1 MAYRTGPISGSF
13 ISPIVLKGEVPSYLS
28 MSDLRRLVLD
38 VLKPHDPGLVEMT
51 EKISGLASVDTV
63 NTNLYEVDEQ
73 VENVKMT
80 IIGEALDFE
89 QIENKIEKLGGSL
102 HSVDEAVAGEHII
115 DEVKTPQ
122 DY

>member
-1 MAYRTGPISGSF
+1 
-13 ISPIVLKGEVPSYLS
+13 
-28 MSDLRRLVLD
+28 MSNLRRLVLD

-51 EKISGLASVDTV
+51 EKISELSSVDTI

-80 IIGEALDFE
+80 IIGEALDFK
-89 QIENKIEKLGGSL
+89 QIEDRIEELGGSL
-102 HSVDEAVAGEHII
+102 HSVDEAVAGEQII

-122 DY
+122 DH